1 MPRLLSF
8 LRIPAVS
15 RLGFVPRLLPMV
27 IVTSLALVGV
37 KSVGLVQQALASGSA
52 ATPADP
58 AASAPKRQAPAG
70 AAAAPAPAPVPQPEV
85 IAPPAP
91 VAPSEPPVSAAER
104 SILLDLRKRRTEL
117 EGREA
122 ALATREGML
131 AATEKRLTDRAAE
144 LADLQRRLEALE
156 TARRDRDEESW
167 RGLVKLYETM
177 KPREAAAI
185 FNDLDR
191 PVLLAVLD
199 RMKEAKA
206 APVLAAMAPER
217 ARQITVELAQR
228 RTQANRPA
236 DPVPPRPPGG

>member
-1 MPRLLSF
+1 MPRLPSF

-37 KSVGLVQQALASGSA
+37 KSFGLVQQALASGSA
-52 ATPADP
+52 AASASP
-58 AASAPKRQAPAG
+58 AASPPRRQAPAG
-70 AAAAPAPAPVPQPEV
+70 AATAPAPTPMPQPEV

-104 SILLDLRKRRTEL
+104 SILLDLRKRRAEL

-199 RMKEAKA
+199 RMKESKA
-206 APVLAAMAPER
+206 APVLAAMQPER
-217 ARQITVELAQR
+217 ARQITADLAQR
-228 RTQANRPA
+228 RTQANRLA